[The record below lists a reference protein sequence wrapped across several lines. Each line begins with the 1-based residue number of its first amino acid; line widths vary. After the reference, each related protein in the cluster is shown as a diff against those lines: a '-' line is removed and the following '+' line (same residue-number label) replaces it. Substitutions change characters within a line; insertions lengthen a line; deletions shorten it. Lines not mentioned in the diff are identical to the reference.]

1 MKTSDVE
8 SEILESIRSESIKR
22 SSDATKVDTYFYIQ
36 SKKFRSNKEVA
47 RFLNLLPPKV
57 KSNNNKG
64 IFVEKDHEE
73 IGRCEIEDEPDVW
86 RGVRLWRAKR
96 GNVILDFGK
105 NEFEGIEMDY
115 HFDEVKIK
123 LKDPDGDPIQVR
135 AFRASKVNKENTPR
149 KQNKRKSSEVVRL

>member
-1 MKTSDVE
+1 MENEQTMNSSQDHATAKVKLERLKVYLKSLMKTSDVE

-73 IGRCEIEDEPDVW
+73 IEVHKITVNDVE
-86 RGVRLWRAKR
+86 L
-96 GNVILDFGK
+96 L
-105 NEFEGIEMDY
+105 Y
-115 HFDEVKIK
+115 
-123 LKDPDGDPIQVR
+123 
-135 AFRASKVNKENTPR
+135 VNK
-149 KQNKRKSSEVVRL
+149 KDV